1 MPVKVGKN
9 VVSIDIFVS
18 RTQSG
23 KTTSIINRMK
33 RNPKECQNI
42 VVPNSVVAANELAAR
57 IKRDV
62 EHPVDV
68 IIYKNDKT
76 ISAVDLKERMV
87 YNHQNDIQTA
97 VIFMGNIYRLNANNV
112 YAAQHAVQKRIKLWE
127 VALHVDES
135 DLYIVGHDPK
145 NWVGKDLHLQYVVDS
160 QTPRWSQVCFYTAT
174 IYAHAFHVFS
184 EDSILSS
191 YNIRWNIDILNNLK
205 NIPYWGY
212 EDIETECHDSLLSV
226 WTDKTATFNST
237 PLVPIMDQLSS
248 RDSIMFVHHRNA
260 CHESILH
267 WVQSEYDSPDYP
279 VYCIVVN
286 QDGIRC
292 TSRRG
297 VAYTHEFNTVSEAA
311 DWALS
316 EGAARLVWIGDQ
328 ALTRMQTLRDS
339 GNSLPLS
346 KMVILSNKD
355 TVETIIQLVGRMT
368 AVLDRQ
374 RYSRTLYAHT
384 KQIRAFE
391 HACAINTYFEDQLK
405 QHGTITKD
413 AFVAMPAH
421 PGTSL
426 TAKRKMNGVNK
437 ETRGIDW
444 EARFNKDKL
453 TDLIEDYGKR
463 NLCFL
468 QTQLTEAEAQ
478 EIIADSPSLRSGQ
491 QRAGNSPDH
500 YRELLQGDPSKELH
514 KRNTLFY
521 SPDGVWI
528 DNRRAVELLDKAIHD
543 QIQNVVTLD
552 SEGNFLVFPTAKL
565 GKKQT
570 SYTK

>member
-1 MPVKVGKN
+1 MVAKQGKQ

-23 KTTSIINRMK
+23 KTTAIIKRMN

-42 VVPNSVVAANELAAR
+42 VVPNSVVAAKELAAR

-62 EHPVDV
+62 KHPVDV

-76 ISAVDLKERMV
+76 ISTTELKDRLERNW
-87 YNHQNDIQTA
+87 YNDIQTA
-97 VIFMGNIYRLNANNV
+97 IIFMGNIYRLNANNV
-112 YAAQHAVQKRIKLWE
+112 YAAQHAVQKRIKHWE

-135 DLYIVGHDPK
+135 DLYIIGHDAK
-145 NWVGKDLHLQYVVDS
+145 NWVGKDIHLQYVVDS
-160 QTPRWSQVCFYTAT
+160 QTPRWSQICFYTAT

-191 YNIRWNIDILNNLK
+191 YDIRWNTDILTNLK
-205 NIPYWGY
+205 NLPYWGY

-226 WTDKTATFNST
+226 WTDKDAIFNPE
-237 PLVPIMDQLSS
+237 PLIPIMDQLSS

-260 CHESILH
+260 CHDAILH
-267 WVQSEYDSPDYP
+267 WIQSDYDSPDLP

-286 QDGIRC
+286 QEGIRC

-297 VAYTHEFNTVSEAA
+297 KAYTHEFDTVSEAA

-339 GNSLPLS
+339 ENTLPLS

-374 RYSRTLYAHT
+374 RYPRTLYAHA

-405 QHGTITKD
+405 QHGTITKE
-413 AFVAMPAH
+413 AFKSMPAH
-421 PGTSL
+421 PGTNL
-426 TAKRKMNGVNK
+426 TAKRKMNDVQK
-437 ETRGIDW
+437 QTRGIDW
-444 EARFNKDKL
+444 EERF
-453 TDLIEDYGKR
+453 EDYHTLATEYGMR

-468 QTQLTEAEAQ
+468 QTRLTEEEAKK
-478 EIIADSPSLRSGQ
+478 ILADSPNLSTGQ
-491 QRAGNSPDH
+491 QKAGNSLDH

-514 KRNTLFY
+514 KRETIFRT
-521 SPDGVWI
+521 PDGIWI
-528 DNRRAVELLDKAIHD
+528 DNRRAVELLDRAMRDKIK
-543 QIQNVVTLD
+543 NVVTID
-552 SEGNFLVFPTAKL
+552 SEGHYIVFPTDKL

-570 SYTK
+570 SYVK